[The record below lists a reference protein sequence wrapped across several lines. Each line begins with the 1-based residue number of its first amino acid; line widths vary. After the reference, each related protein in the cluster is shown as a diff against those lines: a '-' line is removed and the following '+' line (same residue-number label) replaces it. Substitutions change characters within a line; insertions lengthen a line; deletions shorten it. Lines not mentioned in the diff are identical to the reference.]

1 MQLIS
6 VGDIV
11 INLDRV
17 TALDIDRQGNILTL
31 KVYADAS
38 NPVVT
43 ATVGPELLGQLLN
56 MVPQHLRFRGQ
67 NG

>member
-17 TALDIDRQGNILTL
+17 TALDIDREVTGFKL
-31 KVYADAS
+31 KVHGDSSSAVVVAD
-38 NPVVT
+38 
-43 ATVGPELLGQLLN
+43 VGPELLNQLLN
-56 MVPQHLRFRGQ
+56 MVPQHLRFRGRDT
-67 NG
+67 

>member
-1 MQLIS
+1 MQLIA

-17 TALDIDRQGNILTL
+17 TALDIDRVGNVLTL
-31 KVYADAS
+31 KVHGDS
-38 NPVVT
+38 NSPVVT
-43 ATVGPELLGQLLN
+43 ANVGPELLGQLLN

-67 NG
+67 DT